1 MLKRFMFA
9 SLAFIGLIV
18 PGAFALALLAAPAA
32 RPEPLQQAGCDRS
45 LVDAAAGI
53 AAMQTRVKGLAAAS
67 VPEICNATRLYFL
80 ELVKARAVTALCKNG
95 PERERD
101 LGRFDAD
108 VAQIN
113 EVIAARCL

>member
-32 RPEPLQQAGCDRS
+32 RPEPLQQAGYDRS

-53 AAMQTRVKGLAAAS
+53 AAMSVIGNVTSTTAATMRSAVGTPTAS
-67 VPEICNATRLYFL
+67 PS
-80 ELVKARAVTALCKNG
+80 K
-95 PERERD
+95 P
-101 LGRFDAD
+101 
-108 VAQIN
+108 
-113 EVIAARCL
+113 

>member
-45 LVDAAAGI
+45 VVEAAAGI
-53 AAMQTRVKGLAAAS
+53 AAVQMRVRGFTAAS
-67 VPEICNATRLYFL
+67 DREICNATRDSIF
-80 ELVKARAVTALCKNG
+80 
-95 PERERD
+95 
-101 LGRFDAD
+101 
-108 VAQIN
+108 
-113 EVIAARCL
+113 

>member
-67 VPEICNATRLYFL
+67 DPGNLQRHAALFSRTRKGTRSDRPVQ
-80 ELVKARAVTALCKNG
+80 EWAGTRTG
-95 PERERD
+95 PGP
-101 LGRFDAD
+101 L
-108 VAQIN
+108 
-113 EVIAARCL
+113 

>member
-53 AAMQTRVKGLAAAS
+53 AVVVSGHSHRPVIHRRQGVLYVNPGSCGPRRFDLPVTLALLHVSAKGVDA
-67 VPEICNATRLYFL
+67 
-80 ELVKARAVTALCKNG
+80 ELVPLRVESAHR
-95 PERERD
+95 
-101 LGRFDAD
+101 
-108 VAQIN
+108 
-113 EVIAARCL
+113 